1 VTYLDGHA
9 YSELAVIDA
18 GAAAVWSSL
27 LAAARELVPLKA
39 DAARTGRASLI
50 DAARASLADL
60 RDRRCALEVLTW
72 LEPEVTLAL
81 FDDVVRV
88 AAHTQRD
95 ALLTRQ
101 VLGRLPRRML
111 VERIDPIV
119 DQLLAAA
126 DDDVYRRLAEL
137 MRHLGLDS
145 TLARIV
151 DRALASTDPN
161 IRDVGSDFDLRVRR
175 R

>member
-1 VTYLDGHA
+1 M
-9 YSELAVIDA
+9 IDA
-18 GAAAVWSSL
+18 GAAAIWSSL

-39 DAARTGRASLI
+39 DALRAGTTPLS
-50 DAARASLADL
+50 DAARASLANL
-60 RDRRCALEVLTW
+60 AERRHALEVLTW

-101 VLGRLPRRML
+101 VLGRLPRKAL
-111 VERIDPIV
+111 AERIDAIV
-119 DQLLAAA
+119 DRLLAAE

-137 MRHLGLDS
+137 ARHL
-145 TLARIV
+145 
-151 DRALASTDPN
+151 
-161 IRDVGSDFDLRVRR
+161 
-175 R
+175 